1 MRRGSGTIVN
11 SASSSGKKPY
21 VNQGPYCAMKAA
33 VIALS
38 KVMALELRERGIRVH
53 VVCPGAVDTAMA
65 DAVHP
70 ERDRTGWMQPED
82 VAQVV
87 LDLLAVPQHLTVD
100 EVVMRR
106 YLAEPM

>member
-1 MRRGSGTIVN
+1 
-11 SASSSGKKPY
+11 
-21 VNQGPYCAMKAA
+21 
-33 VIALS
+33 
-38 KVMALELRERGIRVH
+38 
-53 VVCPGAVDTAMA
+53 MA

-87 LDLLAVPQHLTVD
+87 LDLLAVPQHLTGD